1 MLIKSILPVI
11 SPERQK
17 RGFAFPY
24 TTLQE
29 SNVART
35 APEGSHARMHGM
47 KSATYVADLAGH
59 P

>member
-1 MLIKSILPVI
+1 MLIKGILPVI

-24 TTLQE
+24 KLTTYM
-29 SNVART
+29 V
-35 APEGSHARMHGM
+35 
-47 KSATYVADLAGH
+47 DLAGY